1 MSGVPE
7 VRLGAPGGH
16 SAPLQLC
23 QAWGIRAL
31 HTALGLWAGALWA
44 LCGKSGTESGG
55 RGIPLELHRGQGSE
69 LLLGLG
75 QDSVLSEQVH
85 HRHAD

>member
-1 MSGVPE
+1 MERGAGRAEGQAGEVVGTVQQLEAESVP
-7 VRLGAPGGH
+7 RL
-16 SAPLQLC
+16 
-23 QAWGIRAL
+23 
-31 HTALGLWAGALWA
+31 
-44 LCGKSGTESGG
+44 KSGTESGG